1 MFERFTRNAIQAI
14 VLAQDECRRSGQ
26 ALVGIEQLLVGLL
39 ALGEG
44 LAFEVLSGRN
54 ITLAAVRSLHNGSVS
69 GENAA
74 IGGEVPLA
82 APAEQVLVQAS
93 LEAVELFNESTG
105 TEHILLSLLREA
117 VVLRLFEKLGVS
129 AEELKTGVWQSLLTI
144 RLGAC
149 SEQVERS
156 LIYGQIGRLYYFLG
170 HREDAVDAYKKAL
183 TLPGGQV
190 YSQYLNQCLGVEA

>member
-1 MFERFTRNAIQAI
+1 M
-14 VLAQDECRRSGQ
+14 
-26 ALVGIEQLLVGLL
+26 
-39 ALGEG
+39 
-44 LAFEVLSGRN
+44 
-54 ITLAAVRSLHNGSVS
+54 HNGSVS

-105 TEHILLSLLREA
+105 TEHILLSLLREDA
-117 VVLRLFEKLGVS
+117 VLRLFEKLGVS
-129 AEELKTGVWQSLLTI
+129 AEELKIGVWQSLLTI

-149 SEQVERS
+149 SEQEERS
-156 LIYGQIGRLYYFLG
+156 LIYGQIGRLNYFLG
-170 HREDAVDAYKKAL
+170 RREDAIDAYKKAVN
-183 TLPGGQV
+183 LPGGQV